1 MFHTQTFSQKLL
13 YFKND
18 CGKLDNA
25 KLIEY
30 NDKSIISKGIV
41 FPFGVL
47 LLYLFREFD
56 KNANSVDM
64 DTAVMLVIL
73 NQFGDY
79 RSLRF
84 LCGYFGSR
92 TFYFFGGM

>member
-1 MFHTQTFSQKLL
+1 MHHNRRGSKRSPFSIAFFDIKC
-13 YFKND
+13 YTTIVS
-18 CGKLDNA
+18 

-30 NDKSIISKGIV
+30 NDKSIITKGIV
-41 FPFGVL
+41 FPFCVL

-73 NQFGDY
+73 N
-79 RSLRF
+79 
-84 LCGYFGSR
+84 
-92 TFYFFGGM
+92 